1 VFILKSLEMAPKMSI
16 STSVDYKRLT
26 GLRWR
31 AAGRAKRWG
40 MLRPTDR
47 KWSSLSHTSY
57 YHKSTVLVK
66 LEGTKLRR
74 AQKMAQVA
82 ETNSVI
88 NILTKLDKHT
98 LNMYTTLRAGL
109 GTQGL
114 SWIRPDFREIR
125 ANGHGTKFQEE
136 WQQ

>member
-1 VFILKSLEMAPKMSI
+1 
-16 STSVDYKRLT
+16 
-26 GLRWR
+26 
-31 AAGRAKRWG
+31 
-40 MLRPTDR
+40 
-47 KWSSLSHTSY
+47 
-57 YHKSTVLVK
+57 
-66 LEGTKLRR
+66 
-74 AQKMAQVA
+74 MAQVA

-88 NILTKLDKHT
+88 NIITKLDKHT

-125 ANGHGTKFQEE
+125 ANGQGTKFQEE